1 VPGAPPNMLRSSQP
15 GHGESIREDRAA
27 DISQKSGRGP
37 CLVEE
42 FLGSTQIFS
51 VALSDVFEATIL
63 RELSTHN
70 LTVPQMKV
78 LKLIAQTR
86 MQTVGD
92 VAAFL
97 GISDAAASKAIDR
110 LVRRELV
117 QRSEREHDR
126 RTSEVGLTPAG
137 RQLWDEYEE
146 ARTRRLAEIF
156 GQFPAAQLQK
166 TAALLDRLARS
177 IVTHSAHPEQVCLQC
192 EVFFKRRCMAQE
204 ASRRSCPYRK
214 RVARHVDA
222 SSGAGSGN
230 LRRPAEG

>member
-1 VPGAPPNMLRSSQP
+1 MLRTSQS
-15 GHGESIREDRAA
+15 GQGELIREDRAA
-27 DISQKSGRGP
+27 DVVQKSGRGTGV
-37 CLVEE
+37 VEG
-42 FLGSTQIFS
+42 FLGTTQIFS

-63 RELSTHN
+63 RELGTHN
-70 LTVPQMKV
+70 LTLPQMKV

-86 MQTVGD
+86 TQTVGD

-110 LVRRELV
+110 LVRRDLV
-117 QRSEREHDR
+117 QRAEREHDR
-126 RTSEVGLTPAG
+126 RTSEVGLTEAG
-137 RQLWDEYEE
+137 RRLWDEYGE

-156 GQFPAAQLQK
+156 RQFPVSELQK

-214 RVARHVDA
+214 RVAR
-222 SSGAGSGN
+222 
-230 LRRPAEG
+230 RM